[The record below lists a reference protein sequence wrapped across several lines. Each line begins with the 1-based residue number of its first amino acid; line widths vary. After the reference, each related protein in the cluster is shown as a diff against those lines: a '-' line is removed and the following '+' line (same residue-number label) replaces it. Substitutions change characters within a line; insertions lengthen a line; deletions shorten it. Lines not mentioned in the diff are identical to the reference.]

1 MHAEHTIVCSECT
14 LCRNTFRA
22 YSKINIII
30 LLIHT
35 LNACR
40 VCHCILRVYSRHTQR
55 AYSGILE
62 LYSEC
67 TLVCSE
73 FPKHFLKGFWVYIGT
88 LHQSILRVCSEACTP
103 LLSYELA
110 GTTARDVSIRRTQ
123 QIAYA
128 PLAMVFRRHAKHLNP
143 SLISA
148 NLFYIRY

>member
-1 MHAEHTIVCSECT
+1 MHAEHTIVCSEYT
-14 LCRNTFRA
+14 LCQNTFRA
-22 YSKINIII
+22 YSEINIII

-67 TLVCSE
+67 TLVYSE

-88 LHQSILRVCSEACTP
+88 LHQSILRVCSEYALSKLRQYCEDALIYSEYNLSTP
-103 LLSYELA
+103 SENSNTLSIL
-110 GTTARDVSIRRTQ
+110 
-123 QIAYA
+123 
-128 PLAMVFRRHAKHLNP
+128 
-143 SLISA
+143 
-148 NLFYIRY
+148 